1 MATQITTSFTD
12 SNSNDA
18 WQSLVDRRLLMRG
31 VYNHFCQMFTTKK
44 PLGARQGKTMMF
56 RRYAA
61 PSKQTTALTEGVTPT
76 PISKSKTDVAATLA
90 AYGAWME
97 NSDFLELTL
106 PEGTL
111 DDVDQ
116 LSQNMGETM
125 DLLYAIMWASDVT
138 NIVYSSGTS
147 EGTVTSLAVYEDYN
161 KAIRTLRN
169 NKAKRMTP
177 MVSGATKVG
186 SGSIM
191 PGYWMICSESQFY
204 DIRGG
209 DTFKGRF
216 RLPSDYSSLGSAL
229 DGEGGALDVGIRI
242 LPVPDAD
249 LNDSSDSGL
258 VTDDTGS
265 SSIDTNVVAS
275 TGGTS
280 ADVHYGVIIGQEAAA
295 SVSLGNDNGGII
307 RTALGSAQGADPLRQ
322 RSTIGWKKYDAR
334 TILNAAFMCHVA
346 TAVSA

>member
-1 MATQITTSFTD
+1 MATQLTTSFTD

-44 PLGARQGKTMMF
+44 PLGARQGKTMMW

-76 PISKSKTDVAATLA
+76 PISKSKTDVSATLA

-106 PEGTL
+106 PEGSL

-116 LSQNMGETM
+116 LAQNMGETF
-125 DLLYAIMWASDVT
+125 DLLYAVMWATLT
-138 NIVYSSGTS
+138 NITYSSGTS
-147 EGTVTSLAVYEDYN
+147 EATVTSLANYEDYN
-161 KAIRTLRN
+161 KALRN
-169 NKAKRMTP
+169 LRKNKAKRMTP
-177 MVSGATKVG
+177 MVTGSTKIG

-191 PGYWMICSESQFY
+191 PGYWCILSEGMFY
-204 DIRGG
+204 DIRAGES
-209 DTFKGRF
+209 FKGKF
-216 RLPSDYSSLGSAL
+216 RLPSDYSSASAAL
-229 DGEGGALDVGIRI
+229 DGEGGALDIGIRL
-242 LPVPDAD
+242 LPVPDSD
-249 LNDSSDSGL
+249 LDDSSDAGL
-258 VTDDTGS
+258 VTTDTGS

-280 ADVHYGVIIGQEAAA
+280 ADVHYAVIIGQECAA

-334 TILNAAFMCHVA
+334 KILNNAFGQLVA
-346 TAVSA
+346 SAVSA